1 MKQKIWSLLLALTL
15 AVSLFPIRAQAKNV
29 NGTYYTVNGVT
40 VPLANWPAGGKS
52 YGKNQCWAFTQMV
65 YKKLWGTGFTSYRN
79 TNDDLLRKIG
89 TGDDRAI
96 TAANTKRF
104 ITAAKPGAVIRMT
117 DNISGADNKGTRMH
131 SIILVQKDENG
142 FTNYD
147 STSGGVRLRYF
158 TWAEFADKCK
168 CYKYF
173 KYIKFPNAPA
183 LQSSTRPDSVTLAAN
198 KTSCPAGET
207 ITFTA
212 DANNASHF
220 VLYVQKNGSTVYT
233 SPNFSTST
241 TWSPSSGGTY
251 TATVSAVNGNGSTSG
266 QSVTVSAYDS
276 APSAPTTVLSTE
288 TPIYGQNVTI
298 SWYGSTNVKSYSY
311 QILKDGV
318 VYRSGSTPGSD
329 SYTSTFPEGSYT
341 VKVTA
346 INPFGSTSATK
357 RFVVSGC
364 TASGTCGDHVT
375 WRLNTKEGLL
385 ILSGYGKMNDGGWT
399 PWNDY
404 KDFITKADID
414 DRITRI
420 GNYAFFEHSQLRYV
434 HFPDQLTEIG
444 SGAFAFCSNLV
455 GDMYQHK
462 GEYLCYDNAI
472 CFPRSLSKVG
482 DMAFRGCTSLKT
494 VYFNAKPNQTAITF
508 EYLPGNGTP
517 TPFFGCASNLV
528 VANAGT
534 LGYEVINGRLVPANP
549 MGYVW
554 SMNMNWFGVYFDTN
568 GGKPLQYD
576 DQIDNSYGSNYKLID
591 EVPVREGYT
600 FLGWY
605 TAPEGGTQVTTDTP
619 VNRLHSHTLFAH
631 WRANEYTVTLATED
645 VEGGGARLFSEQD
658 TITVGYWE
666 NYGKMPTPTMEGYT
680 FTGWSTS
687 PDGGEIITED
697 SIYTMSKDQ
706 TLYATWEPIASDY
719 DTPGSSG
726 WEGIHYDAERD
737 YAAVTSMLDYDRCAV
752 MRVCYNS
759 QGKMLDFNSCF
770 VPLVAGDNMVFFG
783 RVPPAATATIKVIVI
798 DSDTMAPLFEADVE

>member
-52 YGKNQCWAFTQMV
+52 YGKNQCWAFAQMV

-183 LQSSTRPDSVTLAAN
+183 LQSSAKPDSVTLAAN
-198 KTSCPAGET
+198 KTSCPAGEVV
-207 ITFTA
+207 TFTA
-212 DANNASHF
+212 NANNASHF
-220 VLYVQKNGSTVYT
+220 VLYVQKNGNTVYT

-251 TATVSAVNGNGSTSG
+251 TATVSAFNGNGSTSG

-346 INPFGSTSATK
+346 INPFGSTSSTK

-364 TASGTCGDHVT
+364 TASGTCGDHIT

-385 ILSGYGKMNDGGWT
+385 ILSGYGEMYDGRG
-399 PWNDY
+399 PWIDY
-404 KDFITKADID
+404 KNSITKVDMD

-420 GNYAFFEHSQLRYV
+420 GRLAFFEHTQLQYI
-434 HFPDQLTEIG
+434 HFPDQLIEIG
-444 SGAFAFCSNLV
+444 GNAFTRCANLV

-462 GEYLCYDNAI
+462 GEYLCYNDRI
-472 CFPRSLSKVG
+472 CLPHSLKLV
-482 DMAFRGCTSLKT
+482 DTWAFNYCTSLKE
-494 VYFNAKPNQTAITF
+494 VYFNAKPDQTAITF
-508 EYLPGNGTP
+508 
-517 TPFFGCASNLV
+517 GCAAGEATPRPFDGCSPDLQV
-528 VANAGT
+528 VNAGGISYDDVT
-534 LGYEVINGRLVPANP
+534 HKALNP
-549 MGYVW
+549 MGYSW
-554 SMNMNWFGVYFDTN
+554 WGSWNWFQVYFDVN
-568 GGKPLQYD
+568 GGAPFQGSN
-576 DQIDNSYGSNYKLID
+576 QVENSYGSTYKIIA

-631 WRANEYTVTLATED
+631 WRANEYTVTLAAED
-645 VEGGGARLFSEQD
+645 AESGSARLFSAQD

-666 NYGKMPTPTMEGYT
+666 NYGEMPTPTMEGYT

-737 YAAVTSMLDYDRCAV
+737 YATVTSMLDYDRCAV